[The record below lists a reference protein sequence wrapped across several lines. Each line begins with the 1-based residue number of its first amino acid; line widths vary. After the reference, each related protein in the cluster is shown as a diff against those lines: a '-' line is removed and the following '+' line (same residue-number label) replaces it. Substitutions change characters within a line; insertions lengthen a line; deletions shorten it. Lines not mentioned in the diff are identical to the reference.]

1 MQLLSHDLASLVFLQ
16 QMADLPIPADQ
27 HLFMLGMSR
36 LAATIW
42 AAFSKPVP
50 GSGVC
55 WCLPASNP
63 PRTAIATAV
72 MLQMLQ
78 IFEQDKGGLQAC
90 RSDNA
95 GGSHAPIV
103 DHMIGIAR
111 LTLRSLS
118 KIQ

>member
-1 MQLLSHDLASLVFLQ
+1 MQLLSHDLASLVFLH

-50 GSGVC
+50 RSGFC
-55 WCLPASNP
+55 WRLPASV
-63 PRTAIATAV
+63 ATAV
-72 MLQMLQ
+72 MLQTLQ
-78 IFEQDKGGLQAC
+78 SFEQDKVGFQAC

-95 GGSHAPIV
+95 GGSQAPII

-118 KIQ
+118 KI